1 MDPPPID
8 AFKVDGRFAVEAC
21 GRADYARDAVDVFAR
36 MDHGGIHTWKGTLWQ
51 RHDDGVWWNWRRAMG
66 RKEGDSGGR
75 GPGPAAELLFLCV
88 QELLST

>member
-36 MDHGGIHTWKGTLWQ
+36 VDHGGIHTWKGTLWQ

-66 RKEGDSGGR
+66 RKE
-75 GPGPAAELLFLCV
+75 AAELLFLCV
-88 QELLST
+88 QELLSTYLVLM